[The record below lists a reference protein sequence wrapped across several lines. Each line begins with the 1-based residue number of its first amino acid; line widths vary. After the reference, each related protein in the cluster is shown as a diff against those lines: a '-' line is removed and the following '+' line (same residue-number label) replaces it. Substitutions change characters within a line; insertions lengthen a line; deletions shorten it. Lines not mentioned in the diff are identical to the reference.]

1 MATPRTDPPL
11 LFERDR
17 QLAAIADAIS
27 AARAG
32 AGRLLIIEGD
42 PGAGKS
48 SVLAHAAAAAEA
60 QGLQALEARGGIFE
74 QATGFGVS
82 RQLFEATVAKADGG
96 RRERLLDG
104 AAALAASVLGDDGAG
119 ALIDPASA
127 RHAIYW
133 LLANLADEQPTALLI
148 DDAQWCDGPSLD
160 WLLYVARRVERLPVL
175 VILTAGVAEPD
186 APATVFETL
195 AAQPAVDLVKLLP
208 LSLEGTVAL
217 LSEIYGAAVEHKFAT
232 ACYEWTGGNPHFV
245 AEVAAELTAQGLA
258 PGEAASDRLG
268 SLAPE
273 RVSAVTLLRLR
284 RLRAQAQRLAGAL
297 AVLGFDG
304 TLSQAAALA
313 GLDTEEAVEAADV
326 LVEARF
332 VERAPQLRF
341 LEPLLGRVIYE
352 DLAPNRRAADH
363 ARAARLL
370 HADGAAPAAVAAQIL
385 RSDPAREQWA
395 VERLRDAAVAE
406 LASGSASVA
415 VPLLRRALQEPPAV
429 AELAPIQ
436 TMLGLAESIAG
447 EPAGLDSLRAALAAS
462 EGSHARA
469 HSALLLARFLV
480 FAGLGREAV
489 AVVEPVLAD
498 LDDADRDLRLQLEAA
513 LITAAR
519 SDAGLRA
526 VADRHLEGVRDAAG
540 EDTPAGRI
548 VAVQCA
554 YAATAA
560 GDSVA
565 DAVAL
570 ARAALGGGRLLDEAP
585 LSPDVYL
592 IPMSMLAICDE
603 LDEADAHYRDV
614 LARARRS
621 GSPLAYASAAA
632 MCSWTA
638 YLRGELADAELLARD
653 ALRITAESP
662 ALEALGGFA
671 TVHLAVTLVERGEPA
686 AALELLGPDL
696 GSLADSAQTWTRET
710 LFAAGRALLATRRPS
725 EALELLLT
733 AGTLSES
740 FGIFNPAF
748 LPWRSLAAYALHE
761 LGDDAQALE
770 LSTAE
775 VGLARRFGARRPL
788 GVALRAQGLLL
799 GGADGLELLRES
811 AATLEASPAKL
822 ERAHA
827 LVSLGGAL
835 RRGGYRSE
843 ARDPLALGLE
853 LAEHCGAELLAKLAR
868 EELGAGG
875 ARPRAEGRWDRDA
888 LTISELRICRM
899 AAEGLSNPAI
909 AQALFVTRGT
919 VESHLHVAYRKL
931 GISSR
936 KALPEALGA
945 YRKGTSGRALRPR
958 ADNTRPGIGLNS

>member
-1 MATPRTDPPL
+1 VARNRTDPPL

-17 QLAAIADAIS
+17 QLASIGDAIS

-32 AGRLLIIEGD
+32 AGRLLIIQGD

-48 SVLAHAAAAAEA
+48 SALAHAAAAAEA

-74 QATGFGVS
+74 QATGFGVL

-175 VILTAGVAEPD
+175 VILTVGLGQPD

-195 AAQPAVDLVKLLP
+195 AAEPAAELVKLCA
-208 LSLEGTVAL
+208 LSLAGTVAL
-217 LSEIYGAAVEHKFAT
+217 LSEIYGEAVEHGFAT
-232 ACYEWTGGNPHFV
+232 ACFEWTGGNPHFV
-245 AEVAAELTAQGLA
+245 SEVAAELTAEGLA
-258 PGEAASDRLG
+258 PGEAASARLR

-284 RLRAQAQRLAGAL
+284 RLQPQAQRLAGAL

-304 TLSQAAALA
+304 TLPQAAALA
-313 GLDTEEAVEAADV
+313 GLDTEAAVEAADV

-341 LEPLLGRVIYE
+341 LEPLLGRVIYD

-363 ARAARLL
+363 ARLL

-395 VERLRDAAVAE
+395 VERLRDAAIAE

-415 VPLLRRALQEPPAV
+415 VPLLRRALQEPPAA

-447 EPAGLDSLRAALAAS
+447 DPAGLDSLRAALAAS
-462 EGSHARA
+462 GGPHARA

-489 AVVEPVLAD
+489 AAVEPVLAD

-603 LDEADAHYRDV
+603 LDEADAHYRDA

-761 LGDDAQALE
+761 LGGDAQALE

-775 VGLARRFGARRPL
+775 VRLARRFGARRPL

-843 ARDPLALGLE
+843 ARDSLARGLE

-945 YRKGTSGRALRPR
+945 YRKGTSIVARAP
-958 ADNTRPGIGLNS
+958 